1 MYLHN
6 PNKNFY
12 ICVLTE
18 ELKYN
23 EKIFKYN
30 IYTDNCLAN
39 TSSAYLRLKKFMF
52 FCEKSMGSPAV
63 IYSIPL
69 STNTPQSPLQ
79 IQ

>member
-6 PNKNFY
+6 ANKNSY
-12 ICVLTE
+12 IFVFTE

-23 EKIFKYN
+23 EEIFKYS

-39 TSSAYLRLKKFMF
+39 TSSTYLRLKKFMF
-52 FCEKSMGSPAV
+52 FYEKSMGSPAV
-63 IYSIPL
+63 MYSIPL

-79 IQ
+79 TQ